1 MSKPIHNRVMC
12 PECFK
17 QKMLFESQ
25 KKADN
30 FIKWNGENIDTH
42 GGELRSYYCPACG
55 GWHISSKPYKESYAH
70 NTENLIKRYEN
81 IVNTKAIDTIEMP
94 ATIKVN
100 NPMEVYNDIPEDI
113 IKSGKA
119 AIKKFLNEYIAE
131 HSIDDKSGLLRNKIY
146 TIYREKRWSDNF
158 FKKKKNI

>member
-17 QKMLFESQ
+17 QKMLFETQ
-25 KKADN
+25 KKADD
-30 FIKWNGENIDTH
+30 FIKWNGEDIDTH

-81 IVNTKAIDTIEMP
+81 ALEYEKK
-94 ATIKVN
+94 KVHKLN
-100 NPMEVYNDIPEDI
+100 
-113 IKSGKA
+113 KS
-119 AIKKFLNEYIAE
+119 
-131 HSIDDKSGLLRNKIY
+131 
-146 TIYREKRWSDNF
+146 EKREEEIRKLISK
-158 FKKKKNI
+158 FKKEIPKTMEYTKSWLRDLLDAWIEKEKIELENGLIGEIRHELYKDYML